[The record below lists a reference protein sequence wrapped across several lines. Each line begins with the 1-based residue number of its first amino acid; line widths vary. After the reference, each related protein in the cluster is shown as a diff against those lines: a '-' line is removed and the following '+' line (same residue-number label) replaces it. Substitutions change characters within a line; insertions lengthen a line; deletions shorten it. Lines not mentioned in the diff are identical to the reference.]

1 MARYIKPKFEPKD
14 LGTNPFRTS
23 LEIKVRSYKTGKYTK
38 DEEGIIDYDYTD
50 IEYERYCKVYTAP
63 ENRLIVNE
71 FSNKAAHLFLWLQ
84 YILTTGEE
92 YFCFNRER
100 YMEEKR
106 IKSITTV
113 SDAITELVRYGIIQW
128 TTIKDVYWINPAM
141 FYSGNR
147 VAKYKENVVQVYEN

>member
-1 MARYIKPKFEPKD
+1 MERYIKPKFEPKD
-14 LGTNPFRTS
+14 LGTNPFRAS

-63 ENRLIVNE
+63 ENRLTVNK
-71 FSNKAAHLFLWLQ
+71 FSNKALRLFVWTQ

-92 YFCFNRER
+92 YFCFNRKR
-100 YMEEKR
+100 YMEENW
-106 IKSITTV
+106 IKSTTTV
-113 SDAITELVRYGIIQW
+113 SDALTELVRYGVIQYAPV
-128 TTIKDVYWINPAM
+128 KDVYWINPAI

-147 VAKYKENVVQVYEN
+147 ISKYKENTTIVYEN